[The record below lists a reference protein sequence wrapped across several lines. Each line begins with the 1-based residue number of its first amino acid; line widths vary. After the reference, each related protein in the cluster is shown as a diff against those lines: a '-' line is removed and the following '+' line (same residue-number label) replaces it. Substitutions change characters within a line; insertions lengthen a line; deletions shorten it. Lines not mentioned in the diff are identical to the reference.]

1 MDNLAGQVRAGVSCM
16 VPVRMVSRGKSSLI
30 NCLLQAI
37 SASYDS
43 RGAVDQN
50 AAPPEQML
58 EFGFDFL
65 AHP

>member
-1 MDNLAGQVRAGVSCM
+1 MSRM
-16 VPVRMVSRGKSSLI
+16 VPVRMVSRRKSSLV
-30 NCLLQAI
+30 NCLLQAT

-43 RGAVDQN
+43 RGAVYQN

-58 EFGFDFL
+58 ELGFDFL